1 MSGYRR
7 RALST
12 TWTRGLGSA
21 AGTVTPAH
29 KVGGDY
35 TYHIDARGA
44 DLGAANRT
52 ARAIEVAHNA
62 AVQNSMKAQQEHA
75 KRTPQR
81 SR

>member
-1 MSGYRR
+1 
-7 RALST
+7 
-12 TWTRGLGSA
+12 
-21 AGTVTPAH
+21 
-29 KVGGDY
+29 VGGDY